1 MILDIHTHHPAPQ
14 PCGVIAVN
22 PSEFQPIPDQFYSIG
37 IHPWDIGG
45 EINED
50 TWESLEKYASDPQ
63 VVAIGECGIDLLKGG
78 HLFKQM
84 QVFKRQ
90 IDLSEKIHKPLI
102 IHDVRA
108 HDVIV
113 GLKRDLKPT
122 QQWMVHGFRGKPTV
136 AKMLND
142 AGIWLSFGEKFNP
155 LSLQAVPVEMILA
168 ETDESEMSIF
178 EIIKTLSAVKG
189 TDLTQDI
196 ARNVGRFI
204 NFAS

>member
-37 IHPWDIGG
+37 IHPWDTGG

-50 TWESLEKYASDPQ
+50 TWESMEKYASDPQ

-78 HLFKQM
+78 PLFKQM

-155 LSLQAVPVEMILA
+155 LSLQSVPIEMILA